1 MVPSVIERDILIEAP
16 VDVVWDVVTQPEQVD
31 RWFSDEA
38 EIDVRPGG
46 EGSLSWQ
53 EYGTVRLRVEGVD
66 RPHLFSFRWVYP
78 EGEDPR
84 EGNSLLVEF
93 TLTAEGQYTRLRVV
107 ERGLA
112 ELDWS
117 DEQKAAYV
125 QEHNRGWQVH
135 FNDLLAYMA
144 GQVTTRR

>member
-16 VDVVWDVVTQPEQVD
+16 VGVVWDVVTQPEQIG
-31 RWFSDEA
+31 RWFSDAA

-53 EYGTVRLRVEGVD
+53 EYGTIRLRVEAVD

-78 EGEDPR
+78 EAADPR
-84 EGNSLLVEF
+84 MGNSLLVEF
-93 TLTAEGQYTRLRVV
+93 MLTGDGESTRLRVV
-107 ERGLA
+107 ESGLS

-117 DEQKAAYV
+117 DEKKAAYV
-125 QEHNRGWQVH
+125 EDHDRGWQVH
-135 FNDLLAYMA
+135 FNDLLGYLA
-144 GQVTTRR
+144 GQLTTRR